1 MTSKST
7 SLAASVAM
15 PAETH
20 ASSSKAIDKA
30 GVKAGISI
38 GVIAGVL
45 LLAALIWWIYKRF
58 FSGTRLNERNR
69 RPRPI
74 PNTVPYA
81 PPLEGDPYALNQPTT
96 SPPQPPPIQP
106 SRLEV
111 NTPALPANDYE
122 KGAPSVAQPITGN
135 WASTV
140 TSGRYNRSTATSMER
155 PVSFTSSNPSEQYG
169 NNVGDRM
176 ADFRRQII

>member
-1 MTSKST
+1 
-7 SLAASVAM
+7 M
-15 PAETH
+15 PTHTH

-58 FSGTRLNERNR
+58 FSGTRWNERNR
-69 RPRPI
+69 RPYPI

-81 PPLEGDPYALNQPTT
+81 PPLEGDPYALNQPMT
-96 SPPQPPPIQP
+96 SPLQPPPIQP
-106 SRLEV
+106 SRSEV
-111 NTPALPANDYE
+111 NTPAPPRMTTNDYE
-122 KGAPSVAQPITGN
+122 KGAPSVTQPITGN

-140 TSGRYNRSTATSMER
+140 TSGRYNRSTATPMER

-169 NNVGDRM
+169 NDVVDRM